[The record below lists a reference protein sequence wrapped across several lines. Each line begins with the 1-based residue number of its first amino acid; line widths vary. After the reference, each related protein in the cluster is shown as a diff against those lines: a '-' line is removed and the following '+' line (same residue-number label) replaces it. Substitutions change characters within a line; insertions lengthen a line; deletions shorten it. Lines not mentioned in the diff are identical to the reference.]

1 MWLER
6 KEMTNEKLAWRGII
20 GLHVRKVF
28 LFADIFAHMDSVV
41 FRLNKKFLWFLCQG
55 SGY

>member
-1 MWLER
+1 
-6 KEMTNEKLAWRGII
+6 MTNEKLAWRGII

-28 LFADIFAHMDSVV
+28 LFPDIFAHMDSVV
-41 FRLNKKFLWFLCQG
+41 FRPNKKFLWFLCQG